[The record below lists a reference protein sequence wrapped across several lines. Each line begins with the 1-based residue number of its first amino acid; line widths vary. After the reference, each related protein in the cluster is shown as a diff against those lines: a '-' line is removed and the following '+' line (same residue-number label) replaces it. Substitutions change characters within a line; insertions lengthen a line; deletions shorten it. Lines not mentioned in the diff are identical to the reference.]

1 MKQIIIDGRLG
12 RDAVISTSQ
21 NGRQHI
27 KFSLA
32 NTTFRGNEE
41 KTEWFDITSFDDFV
55 INKKS
60 KALTKGSY
68 VIVTGS
74 WETETNVSPK
84 DNKLYINH
92 RVIAT
97 DINIPMLGKK
107 QDGENV
113 VPTPSV
119 SIPTPSVPT
128 PQVATPTINIPSVEA
143 RLNAAPA
150 PDFVMDKDSDDDL
163 PF

>member
-1 MKQIIIDGRLG
+1 MRQIVIDGRLAK
-12 RDAVISTSQ
+12 DAVISVSQ

-27 KFSLA
+27 RFSIA
-32 NTTFRGNEE
+32 NTIYKGNEE

-68 VIVTGS
+68 VIVTGN
-74 WETETNVSPK
+74 WETEANVSAK
-84 DNKLYINH
+84 DGKLYINQ
-92 RVIAT
+92 RVVAT
-97 DINIPMLGKK
+97 DVNIPNVGKK
-107 QDGENV
+107 SDTTAV
-113 VPTPSV
+113 
-119 SIPTPSVPT
+119 PSVPT
-128 PQVATPTINIPSVEA
+128 PEVQVPQVSQPTINIPSVEA

-150 PDFVMDKDSDDDL
+150 PEIVMDGEVDDDL

>member
-1 MKQIIIDGRLG
+1 MRQIVIDGRLAK
-12 RDAVISTSQ
+12 DAVISVSQ

-27 KFSLA
+27 KFSIA
-32 NTTFRGNEE
+32 NTIFKGNEE

-68 VIVTGS
+68 VIVTGN
-74 WETETNVSPK
+74 WETEANVSAK
-84 DNKLYINH
+84 DGKLYINQ
-92 RVIAT
+92 RVVAT
-97 DINIPMLGKK
+97 DVNIPNVGKK
-107 QDGENV
+107 NDV
-113 VPTPSV
+113 AATPSDPTPEV
-119 SIPTPSVPT
+119 QV
-128 PQVATPTINIPSVEA
+128 PQVSQPTISIPSVEA

-150 PDFVMDKDSDDDL
+150 PEIVMDKEADDDL

>member
-1 MKQIIIDGRLG
+1 MRQIVIDGRLAK
-12 RDAVISTSQ
+12 DAVISVSQ

-27 KFSLA
+27 KFSIA
-32 NTTFRGNEE
+32 NTIFKGNEE

-68 VIVTGS
+68 VIVTGN
-74 WETETNVSPK
+74 WETEANVSAK
-84 DNKLYINH
+84 DGKLYINQ
-92 RVIAT
+92 RVVAT
-97 DINIPMLGKK
+97 DVNIPNVGKK
-107 QDGENV
+107 SDTTAV
-113 VPTPSV
+113 
-119 SIPTPSVPT
+119 PSVPT
-128 PQVATPTINIPSVEA
+128 PEVQVPQVSQPTINIPNVEA

-150 PDFVMDKDSDDDL
+150 PEIVMDKEADDDL

>member
-1 MKQIIIDGRLG
+1 MRQIVIDGRLAK
-12 RDAVISTSQ
+12 DAVISISQ

-27 KFSLA
+27 KFSIA
-32 NTTFRGNEE
+32 NTIFKGNEE

-68 VIVTGS
+68 VIVTGN
-74 WETETNVSPK
+74 WETEANVSPK
-84 DNKLYINH
+84 DGKLYINQ
-92 RVIAT
+92 RVVAT
-97 DINIPMLGKK
+97 DVNIPKVGKSS
-107 QDGENV
+107 DAATTTS
-113 VPTPSV
+113 TPSV
-119 SIPTPSVPT
+119 QVPSVPT
-128 PQVATPTINIPSVEA
+128 PQVAQPTINIPSVEA

-150 PDFVMDKDSDDDL
+150 PELVMDKDADDDL

>member
-1 MKQIIIDGRLG
+1 MRQIVIDGRLAK
-12 RDAVISTSQ
+12 DAVISTSQ

-27 KFSLA
+27 KFSIA
-32 NTTFRGNEE
+32 NTIFKGNEE

-68 VIVTGS
+68 VIVTGN
-74 WETETNVSPK
+74 WETEANVSPK
-84 DNKLYINH
+84 DGRLYINQ
-92 RVIAT
+92 RVVAT
-97 DINIPMLGKK
+97 DVNIPKIGKAADATTNATPTV
-107 QDGENV
+107 QAPA
-113 VPTPSV
+113 VPS
-119 SIPTPSVPT
+119 
-128 PQVATPTINIPSVEA
+128 PQVSQPTINIPSVEA

-150 PDFVMDKDSDDDL
+150 PDFVVDKDADDDL

>member
-1 MKQIIIDGRLG
+1 MRQIVIDGRLAK
-12 RDAVISTSQ
+12 DAVISVSQ

-27 KFSLA
+27 KFSIA
-32 NTTFRGNEE
+32 NTIFKGNEE

-68 VIVTGS
+68 VIVTGN
-74 WETETNVSPK
+74 WETEANVSAK
-84 DNKLYINH
+84 DGKLYINQ
-92 RVIAT
+92 RVVAT
-97 DINIPMLGKK
+97 DVNIPNVGKK
-107 QDGENV
+107 NETAV
-113 VPTPSV
+113 
-119 SIPTPSVPT
+119 TPSVPT
-128 PQVATPTINIPSVEA
+128 PEVHVPQVSQPTINIPSVEA

-150 PDFVMDKDSDDDL
+150 PEIVMDKEADDDL

>member
-1 MKQIIIDGRLG
+1 MRQIVIDGRLAK
-12 RDAVISTSQ
+12 DAVISVSQ

-27 KFSLA
+27 KFSIA
-32 NTTFRGNEE
+32 NTIFKGNEE

-68 VIVTGS
+68 VIVTGN
-74 WETETNVSPK
+74 WETEANVSAK
-84 DNKLYINH
+84 DGKLYINQ
-92 RVIAT
+92 RVVAT
-97 DINIPMLGKK
+97 DVNIPNVGKK
-107 QDGENV
+107 SDTTAV
-113 VPTPSV
+113 
-119 SIPTPSVPT
+119 PSVPT
-128 PQVATPTINIPSVEA
+128 PEVQVPQVSQPTINIPSVEA

-150 PDFVMDKDSDDDL
+150 PEIVMDKEADDDL

>member
-1 MKQIIIDGRLG
+1 MRQIVIDGRLAK
-12 RDAVISTSQ
+12 DAVISVSQ

-27 KFSLA
+27 KFSIA
-32 NTTFRGNEE
+32 NTIFKGNEE

-68 VIVTGS
+68 VIVTGN
-74 WETETNVSPK
+74 WETEANVSAK
-84 DNKLYINH
+84 DGKLYINQ
-92 RVIAT
+92 RVVAT
-97 DINIPMLGKK
+97 DVNIPNVGKK
-107 QDGENV
+107 ND
-113 VPTPSV
+113 TAAA
-119 SIPTPSVPT
+119 PSVPT
-128 PQVATPTINIPSVEA
+128 PEVQVPQVSQPTINIPSVEA

-150 PDFVMDKDSDDDL
+150 PDIVMDKEADDDL

>member
-1 MKQIIIDGRLG
+1 MRQIVIDGRLAK
-12 RDAVISTSQ
+12 DAVISVSQ

-27 KFSLA
+27 KFSIA
-32 NTTFRGNEE
+32 NTIFKGNEE

-68 VIVTGS
+68 VIVTGN
-74 WETETNVSPK
+74 WETEANISAK
-84 DNKLYINH
+84 DGKLYINQ
-92 RVIAT
+92 RVVAT
-97 DINIPMLGKK
+97 DVNIPNVGKK
-107 QDGENV
+107 SD
-113 VPTPSV
+113 T
-119 SIPTPSVPT
+119 TTAPSVPT
-128 PQVATPTINIPSVEA
+128 PEVQVPQVSQPTINIPSVEA

-150 PDFVMDKDSDDDL
+150 PEIVMDKEADDDL

>member
-1 MKQIIIDGRLG
+1 MRQIVIDGRLAK
-12 RDAVISTSQ
+12 DAVISVSQ

-27 KFSLA
+27 KFSIA
-32 NTTFRGNEE
+32 NTIFKGNEE

-68 VIVTGS
+68 VIVTGN
-74 WETETNVSPK
+74 WETEANVSAK
-84 DNKLYINH
+84 DGKLYINQ
-92 RVIAT
+92 RVVAT
-97 DINIPMLGKK
+97 DVNIPNVGKK
-107 QDGENV
+107 SDAAV
-113 VPTPSV
+113 APSV
-119 SIPTPSVPT
+119 STPEVQV
-128 PQVATPTINIPSVEA
+128 PQVSQPTINIPSVEA

-150 PDFVMDKDSDDDL
+150 PEIVMDKEADDDL

>member
-1 MKQIIIDGRLG
+1 MRQIVIDGRLAK
-12 RDAVISTSQ
+12 DAVISVSQ

-27 KFSLA
+27 KFSIA
-32 NTTFRGNEE
+32 NTIFKGNEE

-68 VIVTGS
+68 VIVTGN
-74 WETETNVSPK
+74 WETEANVSAK
-84 DNKLYINH
+84 DGKLYINQ
-92 RVIAT
+92 RVVAT
-97 DINIPMLGKK
+97 DVNIPNVGKK
-107 QDGENV
+107 SDTTAV
-113 VPTPSV
+113 
-119 SIPTPSVPT
+119 PSVPT
-128 PQVATPTINIPSVEA
+128 PEVQVPQVSQPAINIPNVEA

-150 PDFVMDKDSDDDL
+150 PEIVMDGESDDDL

>member
-1 MKQIIIDGRLG
+1 MRQIVIDGRLAK
-12 RDAVISTSQ
+12 DAVISVSQ

-27 KFSLA
+27 KFSIA
-32 NTTFRGNEE
+32 NTIFKGNEE

-68 VIVTGS
+68 VIVTGN
-74 WETETNVSPK
+74 WETEANVSAK
-84 DNKLYINH
+84 DGKLYINQ
-92 RVIAT
+92 RVVAT
-97 DINIPMLGKK
+97 DVNIPNVGKK
-107 QDGENV
+107 SDTAV
-113 VPTPSV
+113 A
-119 SIPTPSVPT
+119 PSVPT
-128 PQVATPTINIPSVEA
+128 PEVQVPQVSQPTINIPSVEA

-150 PDFVMDKDSDDDL
+150 PEIVMDKEADDDL

>member
-1 MKQIIIDGRLG
+1 MRQIIIDGRLG
-12 RDAVISTSQ
+12 KDAVISTPQ
-21 NGRQHI
+21 NGRTNI

-32 NTTFRGNEE
+32 NTTFKSGEE

-55 INKKS
+55 ITKQS

-92 RVIAT
+92 RVIANN
-97 DINIPMLGKK
+97 INIPNLGKK
-107 QDGENV
+107 QDIEAN
-113 VPTPSV
+113 TAYAAA
-119 SIPTPSVPT
+119 PSVPT
-128 PQVATPTINIPSVEA
+128 PQVTPPTINIPSVEE
-143 RLNAAPA
+143 RLNSAPQTA
-150 PDFVMDKDSDDDL
+150 VVVNNDMEDDL

>member
-1 MKQIIIDGRLG
+1 MRQIVIDGRLAK
-12 RDAVISTSQ
+12 DAVISVSQ

-27 KFSLA
+27 KFSIA
-32 NTTFRGNEE
+32 NTIFKGNEE

-68 VIVTGS
+68 VIVTGN
-74 WETETNVSPK
+74 WETEANVSAK
-84 DNKLYINH
+84 DGKLYINQ
-92 RVIAT
+92 RVVAT
-97 DINIPMLGKK
+97 DVNIPNVGKK
-107 QDGENV
+107 NDA
-113 VPTPSV
+113 TATS
-119 SIPTPSVPT
+119 SIPTPEVQV
-128 PQVATPTINIPSVEA
+128 PQVSQPTINIPSVEA

-150 PDFVMDKDSDDDL
+150 PEIVMDKEADDDL

>member
-1 MKQIIIDGRLG
+1 MRQIVIDGRLAK
-12 RDAVISTSQ
+12 DAVISVSQ

-27 KFSLA
+27 KFSIA
-32 NTTFRGNEE
+32 NTIFKGNEE

-68 VIVTGS
+68 VIVTGN
-74 WETETNVSPK
+74 WETEANISAK
-84 DNKLYINH
+84 DGKLYINQ
-92 RVIAT
+92 RVVAT
-97 DINIPMLGKK
+97 DVNIPNVGKK
-107 QDGENV
+107 SDAAV
-113 VPTPSV
+113 A
-119 SIPTPSVPT
+119 PSVPT
-128 PQVATPTINIPSVEA
+128 PEVQVPQVSQPTINIPSVEA

-150 PDFVMDKDSDDDL
+150 PEIVMDKDADDDL